1 VSAVEQA
8 KSAVTTVQRS
18 FPARVWKRYGDARAN
33 VLAGG
38 IAYFAFF
45 SLIPAITVAIT
56 VLGLVMNGVPEVRD
70 WVVRNLVDGVNQ
82 YAPGL
87 VHQGQKPAGGKA
99 AQGIYVD
106 EFLTGNK
113 LTWTLV
119 VSSATGLFTGLGW
132 VDGLRQGVRAVFGE
146 DSGGGNV
153 LVVKLRDLLGMVII
167 GSGVLLSAVSLVA
180 TNAAGDFVLDLMG
193 FEPST
198 WSSWALRVLG
208 IVVTFGID
216 TATFL
221 AVFRFLP
228 GADVPL
234 RDLLQGAVLG
244 GIGIGLLKQFG
255 TSIARRSADGNPV
268 LGSAVTLVVLLVLM
282 NLIARV
288 ALLAAAWAATR
299 AEDSGSLGPDLMAQ
313 ARLVVPLGPEV
324 PEGIAAG
331 ARRGRVPFV
340 SGVVSGVVVSV
351 LGAGALRRVH
361 RSRR

>member
-1 VSAVEQA
+1 MSGAVEQA
-8 KSAVTTVQRS
+8 KSAVSTVQRS
-18 FPARVWKRYGDARAN
+18 LPLRVYKRYGDARAN

-70 WVVRNLVDGVNQ
+70 WVLRNLVDGVNQ
-82 YAPGL
+82 YAPGV
-87 VHQGQKPAGGKA
+87 VHQGQKPVGPAGED

-106 EFLTGNK
+106 EFLTGTK
-113 LTWTLV
+113 LTWALLV
-119 VSSATGLFTGLGW
+119 SIATGLFTGLGW
-132 VDGLRQGVRAVFGE
+132 VDGLRQGVRAIFGE
-146 DSGGGNV
+146 DSGGGNF

-167 GSGVLLSAVSLVA
+167 GFGVLLSAVSLVA
-180 TNAAGDFVLDLMG
+180 TNAAGDFVLDLLG

-198 WSSWALRVLG
+198 WSSWLLRVLG
-208 IVVTFGID
+208 IVVTLAID

-255 TSIARRSADGNPV
+255 TSIAKRSADGNPV

-282 NLIARV
+282 NLIARL

-299 AEDSGSLGPDLMAQ
+299 AEESGSLHPDLMAQ
-313 ARLVVPLGPEV
+313 ARLLAPLGPEV
-324 PEGIAAG
+324 PEGFAEES
-331 ARRGRVPFV
+331 RRRVPFV
-340 SGVVSGVVVSV
+340 SGVLVGVV
-351 LGAGALRRVH
+351 GAAALRRV
-361 RSRR
+361 RRGR

>member
-1 VSAVEQA
+1 MSGAVEQA
-8 KSAVTTVQRS
+8 KSAVGTVQRS
-18 FPARVWKRYGDARAN
+18 MPLRAYKRYGQARGN

-45 SLIPAITVAIT
+45 SLIPAVTVSLT

-70 WVVRNLVDGVNQ
+70 WVVRNLVDGINQ

-87 VHQGQKPAGGKA
+87 VNQGQRPAGPAGEN

-106 EFLTGNK
+106 EFLGGSQ
-113 LTWTLV
+113 LTFTLI
-119 VSSATGLFTGLGW
+119 VSLATGLFTGLGW

-146 DSGGGNV
+146 DTDAGNFL
-153 LVVKLRDLLGMVII
+153 LVRLRDLLGMVII
-167 GSGVLLSAVSLVA
+167 GFGVLLSAVALVA
-180 TNAAGDFVLDLMG
+180 TNAAGDFVLDLLG

-198 WSSWALRVLG
+198 WSSWTLRVLG
-208 IVVTFGID
+208 IVVSLAID

-228 GADVPL
+228 GADVPV
-234 RDLLQGAVLG
+234 RDLIQGAVLG

-255 TSIARRSADGNPV
+255 TTIARRSADGNPV

-282 NLIARV
+282 NLIARL

-299 AEDSGSLGPDLMAQ
+299 AEEHGSLNPDLMAQ
-313 ARLVVPLGPEV
+313 ARLTVPLGPEAPDGFAV
-324 PEGIAAG
+324 PE
-331 ARRGRVPFV
+331 RRRRAPFV
-340 SGVVSGVVVSV
+340 SGLVVGAVS
-351 LGAGALRRVH
+351 AAALRRVG
-361 RSRR
+361 RR